1 MQRTIYR
8 MLLMVLAGVLV
19 WLTLNLFTFL
29 NTASSRA
36 WGGLDRVNVAH
47 AAPPA
52 ELTPQFFQTLVAGT
66 PNATSAPVTDL
77 STPNATP
84 TPITQGTLEL
94 VIEANYDSCTPIE
107 DDAIFVRCEGGE
119 YLFQRKD
126 TRGTNW
132 VYYQNSYSD
141 TLIELD
147 ARATTSQVTR
157 YGVIFRLAEGGK
169 SYYIV
174 GLTNEGQYGL
184 FQWDGNQYQVLIPY
198 STSNAVR
205 AGTDSNHLKVIN
217 QGDQISVYVNDQF
230 LDTVR
235 DPNLQSGRVA
245 LFVEG
250 NEPGAEAA
258 FDNLRVYTIQ
268 STSVASVNTTP
279 ALTATRVLLLVDTPE
294 PTEPP
299 TEAPPLEPTV
309 SIGAFLGLP
318 TPEPTAEQSQQSA
331 VLESFRYA
339 ECDPFEDDTIDAHC
353 EGGELIFKRKDAQG
367 ADWLYYGGDYSDVSI
382 EVDTRVIEGS
392 GYVSSGIIFRLD
404 EGGDTAYVLNVSN
417 QGSYGLFRWERPD
430 FVTVVKKD
438 NSPAV
443 APANRTNH
451 LKVVAQGSQFDLYV
465 NDQKVESVSDDTLAS
480 GTFGVYVGSE
490 KGGPVVA
497 FDNLIVSEVG
507 GAATGADST
516 SAVDAMCKL
525 NAGEAGVLIN
535 NNYIGQKMRFTIG
548 GGEWGTHD
556 FDIPGDGDWYLVR
569 MPPGTYTYTASIAG
583 VGSDHGEPFAY
594 LEGKCRQIRF
604 SP

>member
-1 MQRTIYR
+1 MKRTIYR
-8 MLLMVLAGVLV
+8 MLFIVLAGVLG
-19 WLTLNLFTFL
+19 WLALTLI
-29 NTASSRA
+29 ASLTMTSL
-36 WGGLDRVNVAH
+36 GHTGQGNVAH

-66 PNATSAPVTDL
+66 PDATSAPVTDL

-84 TPITQGTLEL
+84 TPITQGTLDL
-94 VIEANYDSCTPIE
+94 VIEANYDSCNPIE
-107 DDAIFVRCEGGE
+107 DDTIFVRCEGGE

-126 TRGTNW
+126 ARGTNW
-132 VYYQNSYSD
+132 VYYQNSYAD
-141 TLIELD
+141 TAIELD
-147 ARATTSQVTR
+147 ARVTTLQVTR
-157 YGVIFRLAEGGK
+157 YGVIFRLAEDGK
-169 SYYIV
+169 SYYIF
-174 GLTNEGQYGL
+174 GLTNDGQYGL

-198 STSNAVR
+198 TASNAVKS
-205 AGTDSNHLKVIN
+205 GTGSNHLKVIN

-235 DPNLQSGRVA
+235 DPKLQSGRVA

-268 STSVASVNTTP
+268 STSAVAQANATP
-279 ALTATRVLLLVDTPE
+279 ALTATARVPPLVDTPE
-294 PTEPP
+294 PTQAP

-318 TPEPTAEQSQQSA
+318 TPEPTAEQSQQSP
-331 VLESFRYA
+331 VLESFQYA
-339 ECDPFEDDTIDAHC
+339 DCDPVADETIDARC
-353 EGGELIFKRKDAQG
+353 EGGELHFTRKTAQG
-367 ADWLYYGGDYSDVSI
+367 SDWIYYGGDYSDASFEVASRVVS
-382 EVDTRVIEGS
+382 GS
-392 GYVSSGIIFRLD
+392 GFVSSGIIFRLD
-404 EGGDTAYVLNVSN
+404 EAGDKAYVFAVSN
-417 QGSYGLFRWERPD
+417 QGGYGLYRWERPE
-430 FVTVVKKD
+430 FVAIVEND

-443 APANRTNH
+443 FSANRTNH
-451 LKVVAQGSQFDLYV
+451 LKVVAQGSRFDLYV
-465 NDQKVESVSDDTLAS
+465 NDQKVDSATDKTLAS
-480 GTFGVYVGSE
+480 GTFGVYVESDE
-490 KGGPVVA
+490 ADAVVA
-497 FDNLIVSEVG
+497 FDNLMVSEAG
-507 GAATGADST
+507 GAETKSDSV

-525 NAGEAGVLIN
+525 NAGEAGLLIS

-556 FDIPGDGDWYLVR
+556 YDIPGDGDWYLVR
-569 MPPGTYTYTASIAG
+569 LPPGTYTYTASIAG